1 MLVDTVLVAR
11 AVRTAA
17 AVVVGA
23 HTAAL
28 GAVEVRVVP
37 TVAEAQAAVLRE
49 AAAITKEWV
58 CLGAAR
64 EEG

>member
-1 MLVDTVLVAR
+1 
-11 AVRTAA
+11 
-17 AVVVGA
+17 VGA

-58 CLGAAR
+58 CLGVAK